1 MYWQTESQL
10 KDLIKLL
17 VSWESRSGTQGEID
31 FPYKLKNEI
40 ETNIPSGNNISVDLI
55 DAGLSRNSVAASYIN
70 ESNKNTVVLISHFD
84 TVHTDEFGKNE
95 HLAFDVDKLTSYY
108 KENKLNFNSIIQEDI
123 ESDEYIFGRGIM
135 DMKMGLALHLNI
147 LEVATLERWPVNI
160 VVLTVPDEE
169 VDSAG
174 MRSAVSY
181 LNDFRDGHDLNY
193 SLIMN
198 SEPSFSLHPDDDKYY
213 IYTGSIGKI
222 MPATLFYGVET
233 HAGEPLKGL
242 NALYMSSYLT
252 KNLEFTDVFKEE
264 DMGETTPPPMT
275 LKTMDLK
282 NDYSTQTTN
291 HVANLSNVFT
301 LKQQA
306 DDIFVKYSELVNK
319 SMNELQSDYETI
331 SHSNNLKKPYKVKVM
346 SYTELLSYST
356 EKLGEPRVREI
367 TDLYANNEL
376 LDDRVRS
383 TMIIDDLMEECRE
396 LAPIAINY
404 FAPPYYPPVNNT
416 NDELIQEIT
425 AYAEKELNKND
436 IDVDVINYFNGISDL
451 SYVAYQGDSE
461 SWKTYEANTPVWGE
475 TYTIPFKGMETLNT
489 PFVNI
494 GPFGKDPHKLTERLN
509 KESAFKITPDL
520 LQNLILNFFGK

>member
-1 MYWQTESQL
+1 MHWQTESQL
-10 KDLIKLL
+10 EDLIKLL
-17 VSWESRSGTQGEID
+17 VSWDSRSGTQGEID

-40 ETNIPSGNNISVDLI
+40 ESKITSENTYVDLI
-55 DAGLSRNSVAASYIN
+55 DSGLSRNALAASYIN
-70 ESNKNTVVLISHFD
+70 ETNKNTVVLISHFD
-84 TVHTDEFGKNE
+84 TVHTEEFGKNE
-95 HLAFDVDKLTSYY
+95 SIAFDVDKLTDFY
-108 KENKLNFNSIIQEDI
+108 KNNNQNFNTGIREDI
-123 ESDEYIFGRGIM
+123 KSEAFLFGRGIM
-135 DMKMGLALHLNI
+135 DMKMGLALHLHI
-147 LEVATLERWPVNI
+147 LEVAAHEKWPVNI
-160 VVLTVPDEE
+160 LVLTVPDEE

-174 MRSAVSY
+174 MRHSIGY
-181 LNDFRDGHDLNY
+181 LNDVRERHQLNY

-252 KNLEFTDVFKEE
+252 KNMEFTDLFEE
-264 DMGETTPPPMT
+264 TDMGETTPLPIT

-306 DDIFVKYSELVNK
+306 DDIFTKYTQLVNE
-319 SMNELQSDYETI
+319 SMNELQSDYEKITQA
-331 SHSNNLKKPYKVKVM
+331 NNLKKPYKINTM
-346 SYTELLSYST
+346 SYTELLSYSV
-356 EKLGEPRVREI
+356 EKLGEARVREI
-367 TDLYANNEL
+367 KDLYMSNEF
-376 LDDRVRS
+376 LDDRVIS
-383 TMIIDDLMEECRE
+383 TLIIDDLMEECRE

-416 NDELIQEIT
+416 EDELIQEIT
-425 AYAEKELNKND
+425 AYAKNELNGNN

-451 SYVAYQGDSE
+451 SYVAYQGDNE
-461 SWKTYEANTPVWGE
+461 SWKTYESNTPVWGE
-475 TYTIPFKGMETLNT
+475 TYTIPFKDMEALNT

-509 KESAFKITPDL
+509 KESAFKTTPRL
-520 LQNLILNFFGK
+520 LQKLILHFFG